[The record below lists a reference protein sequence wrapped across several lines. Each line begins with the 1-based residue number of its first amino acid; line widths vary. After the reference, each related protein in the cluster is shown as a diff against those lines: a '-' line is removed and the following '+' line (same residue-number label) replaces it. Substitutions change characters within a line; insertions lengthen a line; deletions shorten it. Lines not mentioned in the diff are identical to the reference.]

1 MSVIIPTR
9 NRTDKLARCLESV
22 YKSDYGE
29 LEVIVVD
36 DASENPVSGVLSGR
50 FPNTRF
56 IRNSERM
63 LLSYSRNS
71 GAAASTGDYLFF
83 LDDDNVIAPDTIR
96 LLAETLDKSERV
108 AVSSPIIFY
117 LSRPTTVWT
126 SYISRSKF
134 PGFYTLHTDIPSKEA
149 ATFSFHNSFMVKKKV
164 FEALHGFDYANLPI
178 RFGEVD
184 FAHRVSA
191 RGYVAIVNPS
201 AKDWHDLGWTT
212 VHIDSTRAYY
222 TERNRIIVIKRY
234 FKKRDLT
241 FYAVCIL
248 PFIGGFYLLHHPL
261 STTDGRLKTA
271 SSFLRGIAAGLA
283 FKEPN
288 EGESTRSGPRQDSA
302 PRNEKFLKNFKRDSV
317 ESFGN
322 AGQGARF

>member
-22 YKSDYGE
+22 YKSDYGK

-36 DASENPVSGVLSGR
+36 DASENPASGVLSGK
-50 FPNTRF
+50 FPNARF

-96 LLAETLDKSERV
+96 LLAETLGESEGV

-117 LSRPTTVWT
+117 LSRPATVWT

-134 PGFYTLHTDIPSKEA
+134 PGFYTLHTDIPSKEV

-164 FEALHGFDYANLPI
+164 FVALDGFDYANLPI

-191 RGYVAIVNPS
+191 SGYAAVVNPR

-241 FYAVCIL
+241 FYLVCIL

-261 STTDGRLKTA
+261 STTDGRSKTA
-271 SSFLRGIAAGLA
+271 SSFLRGIAAGLV
-283 FKEPN
+283 FKEPD
-288 EGESTRSGPRQDSA
+288 EAKAREMARGRDGTARD
-302 PRNEKFLKNFKRDSV
+302 EKFLKNFKRDSV
-317 ESFGN
+317 ESF
-322 AGQGARF
+322 